1 LSDFFPEPDS
11 KAVNESGNILDKE
24 KFTEMLKGYYKLR
37 GWNEQS
43 GQLKPEPLSSLGMD
57 DIVAQLR
64 GYKG

>member
-1 LSDFFPEPDS
+1 
-11 KAVNESGNILDKE
+11 
-24 KFTEMLKGYYKLR
+24 MLKGYYKLR